1 MQIKQLKTEIQEL
14 TASVIT
20 EEDSMMKLKRDLQKQ
35 RIDNEDIE

>member
-14 TASVIT
+14 TTSVIA
-20 EEDSMMKLKRDLQKQ
+20 EEDAMMKLKRDLQKQ